1 MMQKPS
7 ATLKHLHKAALLVLL
22 LAFSTSVHATP
33 SINFPINAQ
42 VPPVARV
49 ARPYKFVFSD
59 TTFSWA
65 GTSINYS
72 LTESPGWLQLDSS
85 SRVFSGTPGSAD
97 AGSFAVGLVATD
109 ETGSSLMSM
118 TFVVSTDP
126 GPGLGTSVAE
136 QLPAFGPVP
145 NPDSLS
151 LVPSSALSLS
161 FSPSTFTNTNATTVY
176 YAICANNTPL
186 PSWVNFHPSN
196 LTFSGTT
203 PPTNSPWELPQVV
216 QIQLIA
222 SDVIG
227 FAEAVASFQLVI
239 ESHVLIFGN
248 NLHIINITNGS
259 PIDFAGLQHD
269 LTLDG
274 QPVNSSD
281 LGQVVASTPP
291 WMSFNSSTLTLSG
304 TPPANAAS
312 QNFTVTATDIYGDT
326 TTTVVLI
333 QNTNNLTSSFIGPF
347 VTVNATIGA
356 NFTYDLKSKLVS
368 DSTTEVAVDLGAA
381 SAWLKFNSTSLELQ
395 GYLPTDL
402 KPQSIQVMVIAT
414 QGMQSESEP
423 LTIDIENASV
433 SSARTSEINGN
444 SPKATS
450 GSKAKGNPT
459 ANATSSTSRPKK
471 RWIAAAVIVPMFVA
485 LAFLLLLCFCLKR
498 RRRRKADTDSLFSQ
512 RLNISRP
519 IQEKNNSNSEGR
531 VETGGFVPINEKRAS
546 SSVSKAPWLDFLGF
560 QASGNSKRGS
570 KSRLSFGNFGNTE
583 LSVGSDSEGF
593 PFPGRVRDISVPEDS
608 RGLTKGTSWKAGK
621 TYCGSKATPFS
632 VQRLSVIMDASP
644 TKRFTK
650 QKQRGSTLSYDTT
663 SVFPG
668 QRLSGLG
675 HGRNTLS
682 QGSNFLRLSSKG
694 VGHGNGLAIGPPGFG
709 IVRNSW
715 RNLSRST
722 WASTDSSSN
731 PGLERE
737 ATIGR
742 LTSTN
747 RPPTA
752 NTFGKGSYSHVI
764 HEVSDD
770 EGSRKPTLRP
780 VLSPTQGRIRRTSG
794 SPSRRKS
801 NPFKTDPLQSFHK
814 RRLEQRSS
822 RNPLFSAGPSSS
834 RISSLRASKKAPL
847 KPSLSRSGS
856 TVNNTVSERP
866 FTPQRRDN
874 QHSYSESSSL
884 EPPMRS
890 SPSRSPSS
898 ISPPR
903 QKSYIKYQLTARA
916 LSPPNLSHPA
926 RLNSRGSSWVSTSS
940 DSKFGSAASEAAPP
954 FNGFGDD
961 LREETDESGNKRW
974 LRGHPNPLGTHRLDA
989 TDQDLLDCLRVS
1001 GHVSAAQRLSYLMR
1015 ARTDGKAAADL
1026 GAESGDEEGGGQ
1038 VKIGSTKGKRL
1049 SQSAGYSGK
1058 MSMRGDI
1065 GSATAGGGGEE
1076 GAFI

>member
-1 MMQKPS
+1 MMQEPS
-7 ATLKHLHKAALLVLL
+7 ATLKYLYRAAVLVFL
-22 LAFSTSVHATP
+22 LAFSISVHATP
-33 SINFPINAQ
+33 SINLPINAQ
-42 VPPVARV
+42 VPPVAR
-49 ARPYKFVFSD
+49 ANQAYNFVFSD
-59 TTFSWA
+59 STFSWA

-85 SRVFSGTPGSAD
+85 RRAFSGTPGSAD
-97 AGSFAVGLVATD
+97 AGSFAVSLVATD
-109 ETGSSLMSM
+109 ETGSNLMSV

-126 GPGLGTSVAE
+126 GPGLGTSVEE

-145 NPDSLS
+145 SPDSLS

-186 PSWVNFHPSN
+186 PSWINFHPSN
-196 LTFSGTT
+196 LTFSGIT
-203 PPTNSPWELPQVV
+203 PPPTSPWELPQVF

-274 QPVNSSD
+274 QSANSSD
-281 LGQVVASTPP
+281 LRQVVASTPS

-312 QNFTVTATDIYGDT
+312 QNFTVNATDIYGDT
-326 TTTVVLI
+326 TSTVVLI
-333 QNTNNLTSSFIGPF
+333 QNTNNLAKSFIGTF

-356 NFTYDLKSKLVS
+356 NFTYDLKSKLIS
-368 DSTTEVAVDLGAA
+368 AQTAEVAVDLGAA
-381 SAWLKFNSTSLELQ
+381 SAWLKFNSSSLELQ
-395 GYLPTDL
+395 GYFPTNL
-402 KPQSIQVMVIAT
+402 KPQSIQVMVTAT

-433 SSARTSEINGN
+433 SSARTTQIHSN

-450 GSKAKGNPT
+450 GSKADGNQT
-459 ANATSSTSRPKK
+459 TNATSSTSRPQK

-485 LAFLLLLCFCLKR
+485 LSLLVLLCFCLKR
-498 RRRRKADTDSLFSQ
+498 RRRRKADIDALFSP

-519 IQEKNNSNSEGR
+519 VQEKSNSNSEGR
-531 VETGGFVPINEKRAS
+531 VETGRFVPINEKRAS
-546 SSVSKAPWLDFLGF
+546 SRVSKTPWLHIL
-560 QASGNSKRGS
+560 GS
-570 KSRLSFGNFGNTE
+570 KSRLSFGNFGITE
-583 LSVGSDSEGF
+583 HSAGSDSEGF
-593 PFPGRVRDISVPEDS
+593 PFPGGVKDISVTEVS
-608 RGLTKGTSWKAGK
+608 RVPTRDASRKDGK

-632 VQRLSVIMDASP
+632 VPRLSVIMDASP
-644 TKRFTK
+644 TKRFMK
-650 QKQRGSTLSYDTT
+650 QKKRGSTLSYDTT

-668 QRLSGLG
+668 QRHSGLG

-682 QGSNFLRLSSKG
+682 QGSNLLRYSRKG

-709 IVRNSW
+709 IVRTSW

-722 WASTDSSSN
+722 WTSTDSSSN

-737 ATIGR
+737 ATVGK
-742 LTSTN
+742 LTSNT
-747 RPPTA
+747 RPPTT
-752 NTFGKGSYSHVI
+752 NTFGKDSYSHVI
-764 HEVSDD
+764 HEVSGD
-770 EGSRKPTLRP
+770 EGFRKPTLRP

-801 NPFKTDPLQSFHK
+801 NPLKPEPLQSFHK

-834 RISSLRASKKAPL
+834 RISSLRASKKVPL
-847 KPSLSRSGS
+847 KPPLSRSGS
-856 TVNNTVSERP
+856 TSINTVSERP
-866 FTPQRRDN
+866 STPQRRDN

-884 EPPMRS
+884 EPPTRS

-898 ISPPR
+898 TSPRR
-903 QKSYIKYQLTARA
+903 QKSYIKYHLNARA

-940 DSKFGSAASEAAPP
+940 ESKYGSAASEAAPP

-989 TDQDLLDCLRVS
+989 TDQDFLDCLRVS

-1015 ARTDGKAAADL
+1015 ARTDGKADL
-1026 GAESGDEEGGGQ
+1026 GAESGDEGGQ

-1049 SQSAGYSGK
+1049 DQSAGYSGK
-1058 MSMRGDI
+1058 TSMRGDI
-1065 GSATAGGGGEE
+1065 GNATAGGGE